1 MLECIKYKRNSEK
14 SNMGA
19 WNMIAKKNLETY
31 IPLVNFI
38 ADIIGP
44 HCEVLLHDVIDV
56 QNSVIAIRNG
66 YISGRQLGCPLTD
79 FGLELLEN
87 KAYLKQNAIVNY
99 LSRTTGG
106 EKLRS
111 STYFIKD
118 EENRLIGMLCVNI
131 LISPDNQV
139 VKDLTDK
146 LVNVL
151 FANNVAA
158 STAVQENEKVVESL
172 HSSIENVVESAI
184 GKIIDTY
191 DIPVERMSIDEK
203 TAIVQKL
210 NANGIF
216 KIKGAI
222 TKVASTLQTSESTIY
237 RYLSAK

>member
-1 MLECIKYKRNSEK
+1 MKT
-14 SNMGA
+14 
-19 WNMIAKKNLETY
+19 KKLIETY
-31 IPLVNFI
+31 IPLVSFI

-44 HCEVLLHDVIDV
+44 HCEVLLHDVVDV

-79 FGLELLEN
+79 LGLALLEN
-87 KAYLKQNAIVNY
+87 KAYLNQNAVVNY
-99 LSRTTGG
+99 LSRTESG

-118 EENRLIGMLCVNI
+118 ENNELIAMLCVNI

-139 VKDLTDK
+139 VKDLADK
-146 LVNVL
+146 LINVV
-151 FANNVAA
+151 FANNGAA
-158 STAVQENEKVVESL
+158 NTVTNENEKVVESL
-172 HSSIENVVESAI
+172 HASIENVVDSAI
-184 GKIIDTY
+184 GKILEEY

-203 TAIVQKL
+203 TAIVQRL

-222 TKVASTLQTSESTIY
+222 TKVANTLQASESTIY
-237 RYLSAK
+237 RYLSSK

>member
-1 MLECIKYKRNSEK
+1 MK
-14 SNMGA
+14 SN
-19 WNMIAKKNLETY
+19 KQLETY
-31 IPLVNFI
+31 IPFVNFV

-79 FGLELLEN
+79 FGLEMLES

-99 LSRTTGG
+99 LSRTSGG

-146 LVNVL
+146 LINAL
-151 FANNVAA
+151 FTNHAAAN
-158 STAVQENEKVVESL
+158 TPVQENEKVVESL

-184 GKIIDTY
+184 SKIMDVY
-191 DIPVERMSIDEK
+191 DIPVERMSVEEK

-222 TKVASTLQTSESTIY
+222 TKVASTLQTSESTVY
-237 RYLSAK
+237 RYLSSK

>member
-1 MLECIKYKRNSEK
+1 MAMK
-14 SNMGA
+14 SN
-19 WNMIAKKNLETY
+19 KQLETY
-31 IPLVNFI
+31 IPFVNFV

-79 FGLELLEN
+79 FGLEMLES

-99 LSRTTGG
+99 LSRTSGG

-146 LVNVL
+146 LINAL
-151 FANNVAA
+151 FTNHAAAN
-158 STAVQENEKVVESL
+158 TPVQENEKVVESL

-184 GKIIDTY
+184 SKIMDVY
-191 DIPVERMSIDEK
+191 DIPVERMSVEEK

-222 TKVASTLQTSESTIY
+222 TKVASTLQTSESTVY
-237 RYLSAK
+237 RYLSSK